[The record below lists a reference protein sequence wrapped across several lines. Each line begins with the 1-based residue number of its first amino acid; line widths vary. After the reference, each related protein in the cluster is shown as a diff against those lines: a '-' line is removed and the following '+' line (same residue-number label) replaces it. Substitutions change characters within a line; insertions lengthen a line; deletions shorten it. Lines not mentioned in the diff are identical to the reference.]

1 MICFRRRR
9 MEEAG
14 VVTVV
19 RKESRLRSSPAS
31 CVSLNLTLLTSWD
44 HLDTTIHLPSQ
55 PSKVLLFHWWL
66 WYFAAAFMQT
76 KLDIFIKTSGRFPN
90 PESVVTKHDHF
101 LTLTRP
107 LAQRWHNA
115 ELKCHFQHIL
125 GFAETYNANTTFRV
139 ALTVIW
145 TNRWVHEKWRVLCFQ
160 RQQNQFPWNKKSNSQ
175 TLFPGARSFKAG
187 SSGFQMASWLLYFCQ
202 SKEHFDRLLVKF
214 EYMTLPNP
222 PNLIISRISR
232 IFKREVERR
241 IK

>member
-1 MICFRRRR
+1 MNNRFQVWIHVLSEVLLHSQTTRIHDIFQK
-9 MEEAG
+9 EEGG
-14 VVTVV
+14 VVSVV

-31 CVSLNLTLLTSWD
+31 CVSLNLTLPTSWD
-44 HLDTTIHLPSQ
+44 HLDSTIPFPSQ

-125 GFAETYNANTTFRV
+125 GFAETYDANT
-139 ALTVIW
+139 W
-145 TNRWVHEKWRVLCFQ
+145 SGSH
-160 RQQNQFPWNKKSNSQ
+160 SNLDES
-175 TLFPGARSFKAG
+175 LGAREVT
-187 SSGFQMASWLLYFCQ
+187 GFMFPTATKPVSL
-202 SKEHFDRLLVKF
+202 E
-214 EYMTLPNP
+214 
-222 PNLIISRISR
+222 
-232 IFKREVERR
+232 
-241 IK
+241 